1 MATRIRSRTRTGARS
16 RTARRAARTGERRF
30 ARGRGAQSP
39 SGPMGLL
46 RRVAGTM
53 SRGRGRGRRPKPGGV
68 GLAAKATGFVRGFLR
83 GGGRASRGRGR
94 R

>member
-16 RTARRAARTGERRF
+16 RTARRAGRTGERRF

-39 SGPMGLL
+39 SGPLGLL
-46 RRVAGTM
+46 SRVAGTM
-53 SRGRGRGRRPKPGGV
+53 SRGRGRRPKPGGV